1 MTLTGLDQLVHSMWE
16 AVIIAVVAQV
26 LVADQ
31 PQAIANSVPQ
41 TQVLMPLVLVFVIQD
56 MEDHVVIAILKH
68 VILVVRSAMVLMLII
83 VNGVST
89 MVC

>member
-83 VNGVST
+83 VNGAST
-89 MVC
+89 MVS